1 MRDGLMG
8 PQRPR
13 AARFSRL
20 LAAVGVAVLVT
31 AGLAVAE
38 QAPAAAQQPAFNY
51 GEALQKSI
59 WFYEAQVSGPKP
71 SWNRVSWRGNS
82 AMTDGQDVGL
92 NLTGGWYDAGDHVKF
107 GFPLASAATMLA
119 WGAVDYRSAYQSS
132 GQLTHL
138 LNNLRVV
145 NDYFIRAHP
154 QPNVLYGQVG
164 AGGPDHQWWGSAEV
178 MPMARPSFRIHAG
191 CGGSD
196 LAAET
201 AAAMAASS
209 MVFRPTDAAYA
220 NTLLTHAEQLY
231 TFADTV
237 RRPYHECITDASSFY
252 RSWSGFND
260 ELVWGAIWLHRATG
274 SASYLAKAEQYYNNL
289 SNENQTT
296 IKSYRWTHDWD
307 DKAYGSYVLLAIL
320 TGNQRYVDDANRW
333 LDFWTVGVNGQR
345 VTYSPGGQAWLAQWG
360 SLRYA
365 ANTAWVALR
374 YSDWLTD
381 ATRKTRYH
389 DFGVRQI
396 NYILGQNPRSSSYMI
411 GFGANSPRNPHHRT
425 AHGSWTDSL
434 TDPVTSRHILY
445 GALVGGPSSANDLYT
460 DNRSDF
466 VMNEVANDYNAGLT
480 SALVRMFA
488 EFGGAP
494 LANFPPT
501 ETPDGPEIY
510 VESGLNTANG
520 TNFTET
526 KAFVYNK
533 SAWPARAL
541 TDGSFRYYF
550 TLDGATTPSQISLT
564 TAHNQCSA
572 PTGPFQHSGNV
583 YYVQVS
589 CAGQNIAPAGQSPW
603 RREVQ
608 FRITSAGA
616 WDPTNDWSYRTT
628 MGLNQNITLYSGTTR
643 IWGNEPEGGGEPQ
656 PPATP
661 AGVSATVTTSSIT
674 LNWSPVP
681 GATSYRILRAPG
693 ASGGTFT
700 QVGTTTGTSFTDT
713 GLTAGSTF
721 RYQIIAVNAAGESSP
736 SSPVSATTGTVTQAP
751 PAPTGLVVGGTTA
764 NSVSLSWSAATGAAS
779 YQVLRAPGTAGG
791 TFAPVGAAT
800 TGTSFTD
807 TGLTAG
813 ATFRYQVTAS
823 NAVGT
828 SPPSAIVTATTSSVG
843 TGACAGTAT
852 VQSQWAQGY
861 VMQVQVTPSGGAIS
875 GWTVTFT
882 LPAGQQLGNSWNAD
896 VDVDGQVV
904 TARNLPHNG
913 ALGPGQSTDWGFQ
926 ATRPSSGSATPP
938 TAFACTAS

>member
-1 MRDGLMG
+1 MRDSRM
-8 PQRPR
+8 R
-13 AARFSRL
+13 RFVAS
-20 LAAVGVAVLVT
+20 AGVAVLVAT
-31 AGLAVAE
+31 GLVVGG
-38 QAPAAAQQPAFNY
+38 QATPAAAQQTFNY

-59 WFYEAQVSGPKP
+59 WFYEAQVAGPKP

-82 AMTDGQDVGL
+82 AMSDGQDVGL
-92 NLTGGWYDAGDHVKF
+92 NLAGGWFDAGDHVKF

-119 WGAVDYRSAYQSS
+119 WGAVEYRSAYTSS

-164 AGGPDHQWWGSAEV
+164 AGGADHQWWGPAEV
-178 MPMARPSFRIHAG
+178 MPMARPAMRIHAG

-201 AAAMAASS
+201 AAAMAAAS

-220 NTLLTHAEQLY
+220 NTLVTHAEQLY
-231 TFADTV
+231 AFADTV

-296 IKSYRWTHDWD
+296 TKSFRWTHDWD

-320 TGNQRYVDDANRW
+320 TGNQRYIDDANRW

-365 ANTAWVALR
+365 ANTAWIALR

-396 NYILGQNPRSSSYMI
+396 NYILGQNPRNASYMI

-425 AHGSWTDSL
+425 AHGSWTDNINE
-434 TDPVTSRHILY
+434 PATSRHVLY
-445 GALVGGPSSANDLYT
+445 GALVGGPSSANDQYT

-480 SALVRMFA
+480 SALVRMYA
-488 EFGGAP
+488 EFGGTP
-494 LANFPPT
+494 LANFPPA

-526 KAFVYNK
+526 RSFVYNR

-541 TDGSFRYYF
+541 TDGAFRYYF

-572 PTGPFQHSGNV
+572 PTGPVQHSGNV

-608 FRITSAGA
+608 FRITSAGS

-628 MGLNQNITLYSGTTR
+628 MGLNENITLFSGGTR
-643 IWGNEPEGGGEPQ
+643 IWGNEPGGGGDPAQ
-656 PPATP
+656 PPP
-661 AGVSATVTTSSIT
+661 APTGLLVTGNTTSSIS
-674 LNWSPVP
+674 LRWDAVP
-681 GATSYRILRAPG
+681 GATGYEIQRAPG
-693 ASGGTFT
+693 ASGGTFAV
-700 QVGTTTGTSFTDT
+700 VGTTTGTTFTDAGLATNATFRYRIVAVNAAGASPPSATQVGTTGTMPPPPSAPAGLTVSGTTSSSVSLSWTASAGATSYQILRAPGTTGGTFAAVGTATGTSFTNA
-713 GLTAGSTF
+713 GLAAGSTF
-721 RYQIIAVNAAGESSP
+721 RYQI
-736 SSPVSATTGTVTQAP
+736 
-751 PAPTGLVVGGTTA
+751 
-764 NSVSLSWSAATGAAS
+764 
-779 YQVLRAPGTAGG
+779 
-791 TFAPVGAAT
+791 
-800 TGTSFTD
+800 
-807 TGLTAG
+807 
-813 ATFRYQVTAS
+813 TAS
-823 NAVGT
+823 NGAGA
-828 SPPSAIVTATTSSVG
+828 SPPSATVTATTGPAG
-843 TGACAGTAT
+843 TGGCTATAT
-852 VQSQWAQGY
+852 VESQWDQGY
-861 VMQVQVTPSGGAIS
+861 VMQVVVAPTTAAIT
-875 GWTVTFT
+875 GWTVSFT
-882 LPAGQQLGNSWNAD
+882 LPSGQQVANSWNAN
-896 VDVDGQVV
+896 VV
-904 TARNLPHNG
+904 SASQPATATNLPHNG
-913 ALGPGQSTDWGFQ
+913 SLAPGQTVGWGFQ
-926 ATRPSSGSATPP
+926 AGRPSGSAVP
-938 TAFACTAS
+938 TAFTCTAS